1 MSLEEKIK
9 RINELYHK
17 SQNEG
22 LSSEEV
28 IEQGRLRKE
37 YIESVKRNI
46 KSQLNNIDMVD
57 TDGKVVNLGETHG
70 QKETTKQS

>member
-1 MSLEEKIK
+1 MSSEETIK

-17 SQNEG
+17 SQREG
-22 LSSEEV
+22 LSPEEV

-37 YIESVKRNI
+37 YIDSVKRNL

-57 TDGKVVNLGETHG
+57 ADGKVVNLGETHG